1 MIMFVFVYLFC
12 FFFSSRRRHTICAL
26 VTGVQ
31 TCALPISLGR
41 GRQKLGQP
49 VPLSNFVPDENRG
62 KRHPA
67 QRNTPLRCSSL
78 RGLEKGR
85 SVAALR
91 STAYCRGVRRFFHSA
106 SERLTSNGSFDS
118 ARSEEHT
125 SELQSLM
132 RISYAVFCLK

>member
-1 MIMFVFVYLFC
+1 MRISDW
-12 FFFSSRRRHTICAL
+12 SSDVCSSDL
-26 VTGVQ
+26 
-31 TCALPISLGR
+31 
-41 GRQKLGQP
+41 P

-91 STAYCRGVRRFFHSA
+91 STAYCQGVRRFFHSA

-118 ARSEEHT
+118 ACIANCKPIAPPVARRTADPLKLRRVRSADT
-125 SELQSLM
+125 
-132 RISYAVFCLK
+132 RVG